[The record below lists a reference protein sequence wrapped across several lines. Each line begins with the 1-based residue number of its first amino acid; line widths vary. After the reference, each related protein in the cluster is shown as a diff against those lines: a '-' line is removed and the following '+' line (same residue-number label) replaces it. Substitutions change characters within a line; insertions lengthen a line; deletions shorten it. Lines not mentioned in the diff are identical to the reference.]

1 MLYLLPVLILFW
13 MIVLDRNVLDYIALE
28 LSRLW
33 IQVCTQIFKY
43 RLLLGLSWDRFLMKR
58 GHVPGKY
65 VKMAKEVLS
74 KTPDE

>member
-13 MIVLDRNVLDYIALE
+13 MILLDRNVLDYINIE

-43 RLLLGLSWDRFLMKR
+43 RLLLGLKWDQMLMKR
-58 GHVPGKY
+58 GHVPRKY
-65 VKMAKEVLS
+65 VKMARELFPRK
-74 KTPDE
+74 